1 VTNLS
6 QYPQFSSTADPSVYL
21 IEIANKQSGSM
32 IINQYVKEIGTWNMD
47 SDATKVV
54 SFNLNVTI
62 KRISSIHLVIYK
74 DDLSEVFGI
83 GGIDSCKYDATNGIT
98 ITRTSS
104 GIFDGT
110 DFNSTSINRGR
121 ITICY
126 TT

>member
-1 VTNLS
+1 VSNIS
-6 QYPQFSSTADPSVYL
+6 RYPQFASTADPSVYL

-32 IINQYVKEIGTWNMD
+32 VVNQHVKEIGTWNMD

-54 SFNLNVTI
+54 SFSLNVNI

-83 GGIDSCKYDATNGIT
+83 GGIDSCKYDATNGVT
-98 ITRTSS
+98 VTRTAS

-110 DFNSTSINRGR
+110 DFNSTSINRGI